1 MKIPSHFVKEFCY
14 YNLLKIIDVAYN
26 SIYLLNLLIKIYSVN
41 FKKSMKYL
49 NSINRYFH
57 ILLLF
62 GFLQSTISAQTINKY
77 YLADDIENLIYSNPD
92 QSLKIAQYLL
102 SKTNTS
108 DSNKSRINYLISTA
122 YIVKGDYSS
131 ALNFLYE
138 EKNYRNYLTEE
149 QKINIDISKITLL
162 RNLTLDK
169 QSKKIIE
176 KLENTIVVDDK
187 LKLYLEVSIAI
198 EKSKFLSNQS
208 KLQEPI
214 DALKKEE
221 ATVAKIAKDF
231 KDIALHY
238 NIALGQLYL
247 RQKNLALAQKQFEL
261 ALSNLNQQ
269 NVENAYA
276 KIDVLNGLARVHF
289 LKKEYGEAI
298 TLSKEAMSYV
308 ERIGN
313 LFSQIKVNQ
322 LQSEIYLAMNDVAN
336 YKLIN
341 SKFFE
346 LQSEAEGQ
354 EQEAINTSFNLISDE
369 YADGYSD
376 EKSKYIK
383 IIYVVSGLFLIVIL
397 ISFLFWQKIAA
408 NKKRLVE
415 IINYIEITRSNLM
428 TSFSITDKKSE
439 PKKNVILKETE
450 EHILN
455 KLKRFESS
463 RRFINKDISL
473 AVLAGQLDSNTKYL
487 SEIINTHY
495 NVNFNTYINKL
506 RVNYII
512 EKLKTDPNFINYKI
526 SYLAENC
533 GFSSHSSFATVF
545 KTITGISPVKF
556 IELLNQEKENNLLE

>member
-276 KIDVLNGLARVHF
+276 KIDVLNGLALVHF